1 MLFPIGIATGE
12 AFCNR
17 ENERKILKDNINANR
32 HTVLLAPRRYGKTS
46 LVSEVIDQL
55 SYPSCCMDF
64 LLAADARSVE
74 AAILEKV
81 GELLQSILP
90 KTKKAKDKILNI
102 FRQLRPEITLSSMG
116 QKVVLHS
123 PSENASNREATIC
136 DVLLNLD
143 KTAQAANKRVIV
155 FMDEFQQIGQL
166 RDKHVIEASI
176 RHAVERSQYVSYIFS
191 GSNRHLLLQMFSDK
205 SRPFYRL
212 CTTIS
217 LRRISKSDHVGF
229 IQKHAEKKWHKAL
242 KEETMNTILK
252 LSECHPYYVN
262 LICNYFW
269 QNDEYPT
276 PAKVDNFWNSY
287 IETQKSIISYDL
299 AALSNNQKSILKDL
313 AEHPANQPYSHEN
326 LLRTRLTIAS
336 QKEAIKKLL
345 LKDFLFEDESGFTR
359 ILDPAVKSYIM
370 ANLIRRRD

>member
-32 HTVLLAPRRYGKTS
+32 HTVLLAPRRYGKAN
-46 LVSEVIDQL
+46 LVSEVIKQL

-74 AAILEKV
+74 AAILERV

-90 KTKKAKDKILNI
+90 RTKKTAEKTLTI
-102 FRQLRPEITLSSMG
+102 FRQLRPEITLSSIG
-116 QKVVLHS
+116 QKIVLHS
-123 PSENASNREATIC
+123 PSENTNNRETTIC

-143 KTAQAANKRVIV
+143 KTAQAAKKRVIV

-176 RHAVERSQYVSYIFS
+176 RHAVERSKSVSYIFS

-205 SRPFYRL
+205 NRPFYRL

-217 LRRISKSDHVGF
+217 LKRISKSDHVEF

-252 LSECHPYYVN
+252 LSECHPYYVK
-262 LICNYFW
+262 LICSYFW

-276 PAKVDNFWNSY
+276 SAKVVNFWNSY
-287 IETQKSIISYDL
+287 IETQKPIIAYDL
-299 AALSNNQKSILKDL
+299 ALLSNNQKTILKDL
-313 AEHPANQPYSHEN
+313 AEHPANQPYSNEN

-345 LKDFLFEDESGFTR
+345 LKDFLFQDEFGFIR
-359 ILDPAVKSYIM
+359 LLDPAVSSYVM
-370 ANLIRRRD
+370 ANFVHRRK